1 MRFSHCGEV
10 VVLVSGDRSLPKGRI
25 LLWLTVRV
33 RLKDKS
39 ESKGEVEGKGMEEGL
54 G

>member
-10 VVLVSGDRSLPKGRI
+10 VVLVSSDRSLPKGRI
-25 LLWLTVRV
+25 LWLTVRV
-33 RLKDKS
+33 RLKGKS
-39 ESKGEVEGKGMEEGL
+39 ESKGEVEGKGMGEGL